1 FPNLP
6 YIIDG
11 NVKITQS
18 WAIYKYLG
26 RKLGLMPNTD
36 NKICQAEILEGEI
49 RDLRTLNYSFYSPDL
64 YEKQKEIKERQET
77 KIEYLEKYFQGKNFV
92 LGDDISYL
100 DFSLFETLDHHRLFF
115 ADIFDKSPN
124 IQAYMKRFESLEK
137 LAKYFNS
144 EKYKKF
150 PISGPM
156 AIWGGKD
163 YDDRK

>member
-1 FPNLP
+1 MGKLIFGYWAPRGLGAPIRMLLVYGNIDYEEITYRSPSSGAKCAEWIADKQSMTSEGFDFPNLP

-49 RDLRTLNYSFYSPDL
+49 QDLRTLNYSFYSPDL

-77 KIEYLEKYFQGKNFV
+77 KIEYLEKYFQGKNFCV
-92 LGDDISYL
+92 G
-100 DFSLFETLDHHRLFF
+100 R
-115 ADIFDKSPN
+115 
-124 IQAYMKRFESLEK
+124 
-137 LAKYFNS
+137 
-144 EKYKKF
+144 
-150 PISGPM
+150 
-156 AIWGGKD
+156 
-163 YDDRK
+163 